1 MRQIEDN
8 ISLLVQ
14 NHFPDFY
21 KEDGQVFVEF
31 VKEYYNW
38 AQESNNHLFFSRNL
52 LEYRDIDSTID
63 EFLVHY
69 KNKYL
74 ADAPVFY
81 DKTRSNVKHSLD
93 FYRSKGTERGT
104 KLVFQ
109 EVWGLSDVEI
119 YFPGKDLLKASDG
132 EWYVPVYLEV
142 DLSEKTKTFIG
153 KQIYGSVSGA
163 TAFVE
168 GVGRKAVKG
177 KHFDVLFLTGKKG
190 NFVLGDLITADGN
203 LSESPSVIG
212 SLTNIEIEDSGRD
225 FSVGDIVDVI
235 STRLGKQGKARI
247 TSVVNSTGKVTFT
260 LVDGGT
266 GYRLITQPIVAE
278 KTLLVA
284 NKTSSNVY
292 ITDFSVDEIVIQPLA
307 NVTFN
312 TSNAY
317 FALGSLFTG
326 SNSIADVAT
335 GRVLGNSQKD
345 ITGTA
350 TANTTSAIVIGTGT
364 SFNTQLLASDY
375 IRFSSCTSIF
385 QVSSVTNATHLTLSA
400 NGPSVVANS
409 ITMANGFVNLIVT
422 SGSFA
427 LADRIKNTTGLISS
441 YVDTSATG
449 VMIGSNSG
457 AIGLTSV
464 SNTFSS
470 NDYNFIYGL
479 TSNVYANVSLVG
491 IGSGANVSIGSLTD
505 SEIVFLNNDLIGSNN
520 AIANVILTGTASSN
534 LTSPQVNG
542 VGTLFTDELYRG
554 AYIKFTSNNTVFQV
568 NSVTNNTVLILTANG
583 PAASA
588 NLININSGPY
598 RTLPLNSLKF
608 GFPKLQTGNSSTI
621 LNLVL
626 DRGSYEIGTIASL
639 TGINPGSNYNINP
652 IMLTRD
658 VAIAGFNRRDLHVET
673 ENTVG
678 SFIVGEEVNQSF
690 SRPSYTFSMSGA
702 NVGFTPLET
711 VTQQTGP
718 STNAYG
724 EVVSSNTTVA
734 VVYTS
739 GTFINSTIGSTLS
752 GTVTS
757 NASSPQVN
765 GTSTAFNTELAANDY
780 IKFSGNNL
788 LFQVNSITNSTV
800 LFLKTNGPV
809 LTAGNTVAKA
819 SNVAVGLSSGKYF
832 FVNTAIQ
839 NTVITASRG
848 SVIST
853 GSGFI
858 NLKRKT
864 FNQSFTPLVQI
875 AGTFSGATANVVS
888 VTQIANSSLM
898 GNNAIIST
906 FAGVVN
912 GSIGTLSVVDSG
924 YAYED
929 GEDVTL
935 SVDSNDFVATGFA
948 NLINQGIGEGY
959 FRSTRG
965 FLNSDKYLHD
975 GRFYQAYSYQVKASV
990 SLNVFG
996 DTLKKLCHVA
1006 GTELFGNVLK
1016 TSDVDVSITST
1027 GVQIET

>member
-63 EFLVHY
+63 KFLVHY

-153 KQIYGSVSGA
+153 KQIYGSASGA

-190 NFVLGDLITADGN
+190 NFVLGDLITVDGS

-212 SLTNIEIEDSGRD
+212 SLTNIEIGDSGRD
-225 FSVGDIVDVI
+225 FSVGDVVDVI

-260 LVDGGT
+260 LVNGGT

-284 NKTSSNVY
+284 NKTSSNAY

-350 TANTTSAIVIGTGT
+350 TANTTSAIVVGTGT
-364 SFNTQLLASDY
+364 SFDTQLSTSDY
-375 IRFSSCTSIF
+375 IRFRSCTSIF

-470 NDYNFIYGL
+470 NGYNFIYGQ
-479 TSNVYANVSLVG
+479 TSNVYANVTQVG
-491 IGSGANVSIGSLTD
+491 TGSGANVSIGSLTD
-505 SEIVFLNNDLIGSNN
+505 SEIVYLNSDLIGSNN
-520 AIANVILTGTASSN
+520 AIANAILTGTASSN
-534 LTSPQVNG
+534 TTSPQVNG
-542 VGTLFTDELYRG
+542 VGTLFTNEMYRG

-588 NLININSGPY
+588 NTINIKPGPY
-598 RTLPLNSLKF
+598 RTLPLTSLKF

-626 DRGSYEIGTIASL
+626 TRGSFEIGTIASL

-652 IMLTRD
+652 IVLTRD
-658 VAIAGFNRRDLHVET
+658 SAIAGFNRRDLHLEVS
-673 ENTVG
+673 NTTGTFV
-678 SFIVGEEVNQSF
+678 IGEEVTQNF
-690 SRPSYTFSMSGA
+690 STPSYTFSMSGA
-702 NVGFTPLET
+702 NTGFTVLET

-724 EVVSSNTTVA
+724 EVRSSNTTVA
-734 VVYTS
+734 VLYTTS
-739 GTFINSTIGSTLS
+739 GNFINSSIGATLS
-752 GTVTS
+752 
-757 NASSPQVN
+757 
-765 GTSTAFNTELAANDY
+765 
-780 IKFSGNNL
+780 
-788 LFQVNSITNSTV
+788 
-800 LFLKTNGPV
+800 
-809 LTAGNTVAKA
+809 
-819 SNVAVGLSSGKYF
+819 
-832 FVNTAIQ
+832 
-839 NTVITASRG
+839 
-848 SVIST
+848 

-858 NLKRKT
+858 NVKRKT
-864 FNQSFTPLVQI
+864 FNQSFTPLVQLT
-875 AGTFSGATANVVS
+875 GTFSGATTDVGT

-912 GSIGTLSVVDSG
+912 GSIGTLSVIDSG

-935 SVDSNDFVATGFA
+935 SLDSNPYVATGFA
-948 NLINQGIGEGY
+948 NLINQGTGEGY
-959 FRSTRG
+959 FRSTKG